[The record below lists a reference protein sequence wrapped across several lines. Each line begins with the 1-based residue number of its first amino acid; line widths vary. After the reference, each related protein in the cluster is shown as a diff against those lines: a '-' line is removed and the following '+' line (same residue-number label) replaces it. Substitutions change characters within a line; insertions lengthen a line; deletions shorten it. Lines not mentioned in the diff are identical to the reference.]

1 MGLGILLSLL
11 TFPNKSSSAF
21 SSEPGSP
28 QCRVR
33 VRVGCP
39 LCPRQVI
46 PAPQALEWNTL
57 FLCQP
62 PETENQLG
70 FKSWVF
76 MDGSTWM
83 TSKRDM
89 GEEAAGGGGLNV
101 A

>member
-33 VRVGCP
+33 VRVGYS

-46 PAPQALEWNTL
+46 PAPKPL
-57 FLCQP
+57 
-62 PETENQLG
+62 
-70 FKSWVF
+70 S
-76 MDGSTWM
+76 
-83 TSKRDM
+83 
-89 GEEAAGGGGLNV
+89 
-101 A
+101 